1 MRAAVSRDWVLA
13 RSWQSQRVT
22 RRSLGVLGP
31 FDWESLDRAGDGA
44 VFQPVP
50 SHSGQT
56 SAETFINP
64 GTFFNQISSFDFAP
78 GSGFGAS
85 AKQRTIVHIL
95 CRSRT
100 PCGGQRKNGG
110 GRLKMRERGCAAGR
124 TLPNIASRLAKR
136 SDRCQKWLPQRQ
148 FATPQCEIGFRC
160 GFSQLTFRPEGGKYS
175 RQVFQTQRAPS
186 SRYCAGNETKPA

>member
-1 MRAAVSRDWVLA
+1 MRAAASRDWVLT

-31 FDWESLDRAGDGA
+31 FDRESVDRAGDGA

-64 GTFFNQISSFDFAP
+64 GTLFNKISSFDFAP
-78 GSGFGAS
+78 ESGLGAS
-85 AKQRTIVHIL
+85 ANQRAIVHIL
-95 CRSRT
+95 CRSRAH
-100 PCGGQRKNGG
+100 CGGQRKNGG
-110 GRLKMRERGCAAGR
+110 RKTENARARVRGR

-136 SDRCQKWLPQRQ
+136 PDPCQKWLRQRQ
-148 FATPQCEIGFRC
+148 FATPPVRNRLPARIFTVDIPSRGRRILPSGFPNSASPFVPVLRWE
-160 GFSQLTFRPEGGKYS
+160 RK
-175 RQVFQTQRAPS
+175 
-186 SRYCAGNETKPA
+186 

>member
-1 MRAAVSRDWVLA
+1 MRAAASRDWVLA

-22 RRSLGVLGP
+22 RRSLGVFGP
-31 FDWESLDRAGDGA
+31 FDTESVDGAGDGA

-64 GTFFNQISSFDFAP
+64 GTLFNKISSFDFAP
-78 GSGFGAS
+78 ESGLGAS
-85 AKQRTIVHIL
+85 ANQRTIVHIL

-110 GRLKMRERGCAAGR
+110 RKTENARARVRGRTADWRSGPIPVNNGSRGANSPPCSAKSAAG
-124 TLPNIASRLAKR
+124 ADFHS
-136 SDRCQKWLPQRQ
+136 
-148 FATPQCEIGFRC
+148 
-160 GFSQLTFRPEGGKYS
+160 
-175 RQVFQTQRAPS
+175 
-186 SRYCAGNETKPA
+186 

>member
-1 MRAAVSRDWVLA
+1 MRAAASRDWVLA

-22 RRSLGVLGP
+22 RRSLCVFGP
-31 FDWESLDRAGDGA
+31 FDTESVDRAGDGA

-64 GTFFNQISSFDFAP
+64 GTLFDKISSFDFAP
-78 GSGFGAS
+78 ESGLGAS
-85 AKQRTIVHIL
+85 ANQRTIVHIL

-110 GRLKMRERGCAAGR
+110 GRRKMRGRGCAAAPCQTSRADWRSGPIPVNNGSR
-124 TLPNIASRLAKR
+124 SANSPPRSAKSASGADFH
-136 SDRCQKWLPQRQ
+136 S
-148 FATPQCEIGFRC
+148 
-160 GFSQLTFRPEGGKYS
+160 
-175 RQVFQTQRAPS
+175 
-186 SRYCAGNETKPA
+186 

>member
-1 MRAAVSRDWVLA
+1 MRAAASRDWVLA

-22 RRSLGVLGP
+22 RRSLGVFGP
-31 FDWESLDRAGDGA
+31 FDPESVDGAGDGA

-64 GTFFNQISSFDFAP
+64 GTLCNKISSFDFAP
-78 GSGFGAS
+78 ESGLGAS
-85 AKQRTIVHIL
+85 ANQRTIVHIL

-110 GRLKMRERGCAAGR
+110 GRLKMRERGCAAAYCR
-124 TLPNIASRLAKR
+124 TSRADWRSGTIPVTNGSRSANSPPRSAKSASGADFH
-136 SDRCQKWLPQRQ
+136 S
-148 FATPQCEIGFRC
+148 
-160 GFSQLTFRPEGGKYS
+160 
-175 RQVFQTQRAPS
+175 
-186 SRYCAGNETKPA
+186 

>member
-1 MRAAVSRDWVLA
+1 MRAADSRDCVLA

-22 RRSLGVLGP
+22 RRSLGELGP
-31 FDWESLDRAGDGA
+31 FDCESLDCAGDGA

-64 GTFFNQISSFDFAP
+64 GTLFDKISSFDFAP
-78 GSGFGAS
+78 ESGFGAS
-85 AKQRTIVHIL
+85 ANQRAIVHIL

-110 GRLKMRERGCAAGR
+110 GRLKMPGRGCAAG
-124 TLPNIASRLAKR
+124 TLPNIASRLAKQP
-136 SDRCQKWLPQRQ
+136 DLCQERLPQRQ
-148 FATPQCEIGFRC
+148 FGIPQCEIGFRR

>member
-1 MRAAVSRDWVLA
+1 MRAAASRDWVLA

-31 FDWESLDRAGDGA
+31 LDTESVDRAGDGA

-56 SAETFINP
+56 SAETFMNP
-64 GTFFNQISSFDFAP
+64 GALFNKISSFDFAP
-78 GSGFGAS
+78 ESGLGAS
-85 AKQRTIVHIL
+85 ANQRAIVHIL

-100 PCGGQRKNGG
+100 PCGGQRKNRG
-110 GRLKMRERGCAAGR
+110 GRLKMPGPGCAAG
-124 TLPNIASRLAKR
+124 TLPNIASRLAR
-136 SDRCQKWLPQRQ
+136 RPDPCQKWLPQRQ
-148 FATPQCEIGFRC
+148 FATPQCEIGFRR